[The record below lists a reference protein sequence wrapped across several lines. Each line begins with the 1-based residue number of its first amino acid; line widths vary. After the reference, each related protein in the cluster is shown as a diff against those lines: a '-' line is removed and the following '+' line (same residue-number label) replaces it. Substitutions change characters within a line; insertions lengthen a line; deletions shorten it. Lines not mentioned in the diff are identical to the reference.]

1 MARPTFPCQRRV
13 MTPKPVAGGFF
24 IFAAIIVGLVWGAA
38 TGQAMRGVLIGT
50 LAGIALAVLVW
61 LIERMRRR

>member
-1 MARPTFPCQRRV
+1 